1 MEGKRWGLTTFTAA
15 GLLFLMCMTIFL
27 PGLKI
32 SADKYIDSAVIAN
45 QYALERDSG
54 LESAKKVVED
64 YRVGGTMRSE
74 TEKTY
79 NRRISELTGN
89 DDSISRLFLARWV
102 IRVKASLD
110 FEGIELAENRSLTNT
125 DIYFGLRL
133 WGWFIY
139 LPFLMNLIT
148 LVFVLCKGRP
158 FKGVLLADGIITMI
172 CECVCH
178 FAVPSMLWS
187 GGYYVVKSFSLVG
200 EDAIRI
206 SGVGAKFIKSLLN
219 KCGGISWIIVIV
231 LALLL
236 IIYSTVTLILS
247 SVKSKKPEKG
257 KSHTG
262 TVTGLSEVPPEVWNQ
277 GGGKKTE
284 TRMMGEIC
292 GIQGEYA
299 GQHIMINFG
308 EEIVFGRDARYCML
322 IFKNPR
328 VSRRH
333 CGIRYDTDRG
343 CYQVIDYSSGGTKLE
358 DGSLLAASEYT
369 MLSPGT
375 MIYMANGTEVFMLM

>member
-1 MEGKRWGLTTFTAA
+1 MKEKRWGWQTFAAA
-15 GLLFLMCMTIFL
+15 GLLFFLCMTIFL

-32 SADKYIDSAVIAN
+32 SADRYIDSAVLAN
-45 QYALERDSG
+45 QYALEKDSG

-64 YRVGGTMRSE
+64 YRIGGTMRSE

-89 DDSISRLFLARWV
+89 DESISRLFLARWV
-102 IRVKASLD
+102 IRVKNSVD
-110 FEGIELAENRSLTNT
+110 FEGIELVENRSLTNT
-125 DIYFGLRL
+125 EIYTGLRL
-133 WGWFIY
+133 WGWFLY
-139 LPFLMNLIT
+139 LPFLMNLLT

-158 FKGVLLADGIITMI
+158 FKGILLADGITTVI

-187 GGYYVVKSFSLVG
+187 GGYYVIQSFSLVG
-200 EDAIRI
+200 EDALKL
-206 SGVGAKFIKSLLN
+206 SGVGAKFIKSLLH
-219 KCGGISWIIVIV
+219 KCGGISWIIVMV
-231 LALLL
+231 LALML
-236 IIYSTVTLILS
+236 IIFSIVTLILS
-247 SVKSKKPEKG
+247 SVKSKKPENKNSSS
-257 KSHTG
+257 K
-262 TVTGLSEVPPEVWNQ
+262 TVTGLSETPPELWNDHK
-277 GGGKKTE
+277 GINTE
-284 TRMMGEIC
+284 TKRKGEIY
-292 GIQGEYA
+292 GVQGEYS
-299 GQHIMINFG
+299 GQHITINFG

-322 IFKNPR
+322 IFKNPG

-333 CGIRYDTDRG
+333 CGIRYDTDGG
-343 CYQVIDYSSGGTKLE
+343 CYQVIDYSSGGTKLS